1 LKGEIIKPIKNKMKN
16 FNQYIIEK
24 IKLSDDRFDA
34 NYTLFPKTKKELI
47 KMIRSEVE
55 KTGEWTC
62 DLNHIDVSKIYDLSG
77 LFSAGLSGNG
87 LEMFRGDISG
97 WDVSRA
103 KNMMYMFYGSE
114 FNGDIS
120 GWDVSNVE
128 SMYGMFLDAMHFNQP
143 IGDWDIKNVRNMY
156 KMFYN
161 AEKFDQN
168 LTKWNIQQNCSIQ
181 DMFTDCPIK
190 DTNKPYGVK

>member
-1 LKGEIIKPIKNKMKN
+1 MKELS
-16 FNQYIIEK
+16 QYISEK
-24 IKLSDDRFDA
+24 LVLKKNMPGINGEK
-34 NYTLFPKTKKELI
+34 TLFPKTKRELVE
-47 KMIRSEVE
+47 MIRKEVE
-55 KTGEWTC
+55 KTGDWAC
-62 DLNHIDVSKIYDLSG
+62 NLNHIDVSKIYDLSG

-181 DMFTDCPIK
+181 DMFADCPIK
-190 DTNKPYGVK
+190 DKNKPKGIK